1 MSVIKDFIL
10 LAVMIF
16 MMTACSNPLGD
27 SSVVDALHQPGV
39 TDGSSIAPA
48 KGADFTSS
56 SQQSVHTVSG
66 RYIVKSSLG
75 DPASGIYTRL
85 PSGKKVYMN
94 VQGEIISSDE
104 VGQ

>member
-1 MSVIKDFIL
+1 MILSRKLILILISASFI
-10 LAVMIF
+10 
-16 MMTACSNPLGD
+16 TACSNPLGD

-39 TDGSSIAPA
+39 SDGSTIPPA

-56 SQQSVHTVSG
+56 SQQSVRTVSG
-66 RYIVKSSLG
+66 RYLVKSSLG